1 MEKQGVR
8 GSEGARILKRAV
20 AVAAVIIALFVVLNI
35 LAGGRFFTP
44 SNMLSVLSN
53 SVVTA
58 FVVLGMC
65 FIFTMG
71 ITDLSIGAIMILASN
86 LGGVLALWVGLGY
99 FGLIAG
105 ALLVGVALT
114 SLNVLLMRKAEIPP
128 WILGLGMTMVYEA
141 IGAIYNTSQIQQGR
155 QAVSLGETCRR
166 LGAPPVNVILLIVA
180 VAVAYF
186 IYNRTSIG
194 IGLRAVGSN
203 SAVARLMGVNIDR
216 ATFLAVLVGGCFIG
230 MAAAINQSYAG
241 RIVPATGLNSIAS
254 VFNPLAAFL
263 LAKTLSNVFNI
274 TIGAAVGAF
283 TITAIFNVLTILGVP
298 SGTWQQV
305 MLGACVLMCGVLSQR
320 KYKGVVK

>member
-1 MEKQGVR
+1 MRV
-8 GSEGARILKRAV
+8 LKRAA
-20 AVAAVIIALFVVLNI
+20 AVAAVIIALFLVLNI
-35 LAGGRFFTP
+35 LAGGRFLRSARLF
-44 SNMLSVLSN
+44 SVLSN

-58 FVVLGMC
+58 FIVLGMC

-71 ITDLSIGAIMILASN
+71 ITDLSIGSIMILASN
-86 LGGVLALWVGLGY
+86 AGGVLALWVGMGY
-99 FGLIAG
+99 FGLIVG
-105 ALLVGVALT
+105 ALAVGIALT
-114 SLNVLLMRKAEIPP
+114 MLNVFLMRKAEIPP

-141 IGAIYNTSQIQQGR
+141 IGAIYNTTMIQQGR
-155 QAVSLGETCRR
+155 QAVSLGDVCRD
-166 LGAPPVNVILLIVA
+166 LGAPPWNVILLVIG

-186 IYNRTSIG
+186 VYNRTSIG

-203 SAVARLMGVNIDR
+203 SAVAKLMGVNVNK

-230 MAAAINQSYAG
+230 MGAAINQSYAG

-263 LAKTLSNVFNI
+263 LAKALSNVFNI

-305 MLGACVLMCGVLSQR
+305 MLGACVLMCGILSQR
-320 KYKGVVK
+320 KFKGVVK